1 MADPILT
8 ERLAPGRETRLDVYL
23 FFVAFGGGLSLYFGL
38 KLLGFG
44 QLSQTVA
51 IISTMLLYA
60 GAVAKVPRL
69 RVRLDQAG
77 DNAYYLGLL
86 FTLVSMAVTL
96 YEFRGTALGDAG
108 APERSGVEQII
119 ANFGV
124 ALGST
129 IAGIFLRVLLHQM
142 RVDPADVEGMTRIEL
157 ADASKRMKAQLD
169 QVSGN
174 IALHHGQAAQRMND
188 VLATASEN
196 VTELLTALTTEVGR
210 TMVEL
215 LERTEEAQRNVIAQS
230 TGAAERMSEMAESAR
245 EAMERLRDV
254 APPPHEL
261 ATKLS
266 EVCGSL
272 EALATPIGTI
282 MSALERSAVE
292 VARVTQHLGVLAGQ
306 LDASSRES
314 REQQKATMRDIATAA
329 EQFRQALAAAGDTLR
344 QDKAV
349 LADLETQ
356 ARASS
361 DEALRVHEAADKVLA
376 TFTAVTR
383 ELTELVRAGAG
394 HRSVVPAIGQPPGQS
409 SGQPSGS
416 LPGQPHEH

>member
-23 FFVAFGGGLSLYFGL
+23 FFLAFGGGLVLYFGL

-44 QLSQTVA
+44 QLSQTAA
-51 IISTMLLYA
+51 IVSTMLLYA
-60 GAVAKVPRL
+60 AAVAKVPRL

-108 APERSGVEQII
+108 AQSGAEHII

-124 ALGST
+124 ALAST

-142 RVDPADVEGMTRIEL
+142 RVDPADVESMTRIEL
-157 ADASKRMKAQLD
+157 ADASKRVKAQLD

-174 IALHHGQAAQRMND
+174 IALYQGQAAQRLND

-196 VTELLTALTTEVGR
+196 VTELLTAFTTEVGQA
-210 TMVEL
+210 MVEL
-215 LERTEEAQRNVIAQS
+215 LGRTEEAQKNVLAQS
-230 TGAAERMSEMAESAR
+230 TEAAARMTEMADSAR
-245 EAMERLRDV
+245 EAMERLREV
-254 APPPHEL
+254 EPPPQKL
-261 ATKLS
+261 ATRLNK
-266 EVCGSL
+266 VCDGL
-272 EALATPIGTI
+272 EALSAPIEQIT
-282 MSALERSAVE
+282 SVLERCAGE
-292 VARVTQHLGVLAGQ
+292 ITRATQHLGALGGQ
-306 LDASSRES
+306 LDAAGRES
-314 REQQKATMRDIATAA
+314 REQQRATMRNIATAA
-329 EQFRQALAAAGDTLR
+329 EQFRQALAAAGNTLR
-344 QDKAV
+344 QDRAV
-349 LADLETQ
+349 LEELEAQ

-361 DEALRVHEAADKVLA
+361 AEALRVREAADKVIM

-383 ELTELVRAGAG
+383 ELTDLVRAAAS
-394 HRSVVPAIGQPPGQS
+394 HTPVAPPAA
-409 SGQPSGS
+409 
-416 LPGQPHEH
+416 LPHENTDAR